1 MWLPELTSG
10 MTDRD
15 VRIAFAHVV
24 TSARYLEQQVEELQS
39 ENIEISKER
48 YGLRS
53 LLDRC
58 KRSPFS
64 SRRLDYAALEL
75 RCDDLQLKNAALE
88 AHVKA
93 LEVHVDKLRARLTER
108 PQRLAEKPGPK
119 GPRGEGTVY
128 FFGLRDFLKVG
139 FTTRDVSDRIRDLS
153 TGTPEPI
160 TLIAAIEGTHETER
174 AWQRRFKPWH
184 HEREWFQRAPCE
196 AIIAAELKEAV
207 SDGA

>member
-10 MTDRD
+10 MTERD
-15 VRIAFAHVV
+15 VREEYYRVV
-24 TSARYLEQQVEELQS
+24 NSARYLERWVQKLESENLKLSHERSKLEELL
-39 ENIEISKER
+39 NR
-48 YGLRS
+48 W
-53 LLDRC
+53 
-58 KRSPFS
+58 KRSRFS
-64 SRRLDYAALEL
+64 SRRLDYAALEM
-75 RCDDLQLKNAALE
+75 RCEDLEMANRVLE
-88 AHVKA
+88 A
-93 LEVHVDKLRARLTER
+93 EVNKLRARLADR
-108 PQRLAEKPGPK
+108 PRRLAEKPGPK

-139 FTTRDVSDRIRDLS
+139 FTTRDVNDRIRDLS

-196 AIIAAELKEAV
+196 AIIAAELKEAS
-207 SDGA
+207 SDRA

>member
-10 MTDRD
+10 MTERD
-15 VRIAFAHVV
+15 VREEYYRVV
-24 TSARYLEQQVEELQS
+24 NSARYLERWVQKLESENLKLSHERSKLEELL
-39 ENIEISKER
+39 NRWKRLR
-48 YGLRS
+48 Y
-53 LLDRC
+53 
-58 KRSPFS
+58 S
-64 SRRLDYAALEL
+64 SRRLDYAALEM
-75 RCDDLQLKNAALE
+75 RCEDLEMANRVLE
-88 AHVKA
+88 A
-93 LEVHVDKLRARLTER
+93 EVNKLRARLADR
-108 PQRLAEKPGPK
+108 PRRLAEKPGPK

-139 FTTRDVSDRIRDLS
+139 FTTRDVNDRIRDLS

-196 AIIAAELKEAV
+196 AILAAELKEAS
-207 SDGA
+207 SDRT

>member
-10 MTDRD
+10 MTERD
-15 VRIAFAHVV
+15 VREEYYRVV
-24 TSARYLEQQVEELQS
+24 NSARYLERWVKKLES
-39 ENIEISKER
+39 ENLKINGER
-48 YGLRS
+48 IDAQKLIARW
-53 LLDRC
+53 
-58 KRSPFS
+58 KRLPLS
-64 SRRLDYAALEL
+64 SRRLDYAAMEL
-75 RCDDLQLKNAALE
+75 RCEDLELKNRTLE
-88 AHVKA
+88 A
-93 LEVHVDKLRARLTER
+93 EVDKLRARLADR
-108 PQRLAEKPGPK
+108 PRRLAEKPGPK

-139 FTTRDVSDRIRDLS
+139 FTTRDVNDRIRDLS

-207 SDGA
+207 SDRA